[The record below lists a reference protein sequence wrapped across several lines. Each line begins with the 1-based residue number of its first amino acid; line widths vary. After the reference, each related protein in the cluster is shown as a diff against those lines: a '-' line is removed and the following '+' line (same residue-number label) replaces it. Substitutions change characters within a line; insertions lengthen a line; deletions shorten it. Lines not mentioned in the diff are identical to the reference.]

1 MRKNIIIVEDN
12 IDVQEAFKLLIE
24 TKTNNYTVVN
34 TYDNCED
41 AIQNIKYDKP
51 DIVLMD
57 IDLPGMNGIEGTRL
71 IRQSLPKTDILII
84 SVHENSQ
91 YVFDALCA
99 GATGYITK
107 NSNHTQLLK
116 ALDEVSAGGAPM
128 STHIAKLVVKSFRRE
143 SESPLTGRETDVLNL
158 LAEGRSYMDIADQIS
173 VSKDT
178 VKFHIKNIYLKLQ
191 VSNKIEAVTKAK
203 SEGFI

>member
-1 MRKNIIIVEDN
+1 MKKKIIIVEDN
-12 IDVQEAFKLLIE
+12 KDVQEAFQLLIE
-24 TKTNNYTVVN
+24 TKTSNYEVVN
-34 TYDNCED
+34 AYTTCED
-41 AIQNIKYDKP
+41 ALKKLETDLP

-57 IDLPGMNGIEGTRL
+57 IDLPGMNGIEGTRN
-71 IRQSLPKTDILII
+71 IRQTLPRTDILII

-107 NSNHTQLLK
+107 NSNHTQLLR

-128 STHIAKLVVKSFRRE
+128 STQIAKLVVKSFRRE
-143 SESPLTGRETDVLNL
+143 SESPLTNRETDVLNL
-158 LAEGRSYMDIADQIS
+158 LAEGKSYMDIADQIS

>member
-1 MRKNIIIVEDN
+1 MRKKIIIVEDN
-12 IDVQEAFKLLIE
+12 QDVQEAFKLLIE
-24 TKTNNYTVVN
+24 TKTNDYSVIS

-41 AIQNIKYDKP
+41 ALSNLKSDQP
-51 DIVLMD
+51 EIVLMD
-57 IDLPGMNGIEGTRL
+57 IDLPGMNGIEGTRQ
-71 IRQSLPKTDILII
+71 IRQTLPKTDILII

-158 LAEGRSYMDIADQIS
+158 LAEGKSYMDIADQIS

>member
-1 MRKNIIIVEDN
+1 MRKKIIIVEDN
-12 IDVQEAFKLLIE
+12 KDVQEAFKLLIE
-24 TKTNNYTVVN
+24 TKTNDYSVIS

-41 AIQNIKYDKP
+41 ALSNLKSDKP

-57 IDLPGMNGIEGTRL
+57 IDLPGMNGIEGTRQ
-71 IRQSLPKTDILII
+71 IRQTLPKTDILII

-158 LAEGRSYMDIADQIS
+158 LAEGKSYMDIADHIS

>member
-1 MRKNIIIVEDN
+1 MKKKIIIVEDN
-12 IDVQEAFKLLIE
+12 KDVQEAFQLLIE
-24 TKTNNYTVVN
+24 TKTSNYEVVN
-34 TYDNCED
+34 AYTTCED
-41 AIQNIKYDKP
+41 ALNKLETDLP

-57 IDLPGMNGIEGTRL
+57 IDLPGMNGIEGTRN
-71 IRQSLPKTDILII
+71 IRQTLPRTDILII

-107 NSNHTQLLK
+107 NSNHTQLLR

-128 STHIAKLVVKSFRRE
+128 STQIAKLVVKSFRRE
-143 SESPLTGRETDVLNL
+143 SESPLTNRETDVLNL
-158 LAEGRSYMDIADQIS
+158 LAEGKSYMDIADQIS

>member
-1 MRKNIIIVEDN
+1 MKKIIIVEDN
-12 IDVQEAFKLLIE
+12 KDVQEAFQLLIE
-24 TKTNNYTVVN
+24 TQTSNYEVVN
-34 TYDNCED
+34 AYGTCED
-41 AIQNIKYDKP
+41 AINNLEVDLP

-57 IDLPGMNGIEGTRL
+57 IDLPGMNGIEGTRN
-71 IRQSLPKTDILII
+71 IRQTLPRTDILII

-107 NSNHTQLLK
+107 NSNHTQLLR

-128 STHIAKLVVKSFRRE
+128 STQIAKLVVKSFRRE
-143 SESPLTGRETDVLNL
+143 SESPLTNRETDVLNL
-158 LAEGRSYMDIADQIS
+158 LAEGKSYMDIADQIS

>member
-12 IDVQEAFKLLIE
+12 SDVQEAFKLLIE
-24 TKTNNYTVVN
+24 TKTNDYKVVN
-34 TYDNCED
+34 AYDNCED
-41 AIQNIKYDKP
+41 AIQNLKIDAP

-116 ALDEVSAGGAPM
+116 ALGEVSAGGAPM

-143 SESPLTGRETDVLNL
+143 SESPLTSRETDVLNL
-158 LAEGRSYMDIADQIS
+158 LAEGKSYMDIADQIS

>member
-1 MRKNIIIVEDN
+1 MRKKIIIVEDN
-12 IDVQEAFKLLIE
+12 QDVQEAFKLLIE
-24 TKTNNYTVVN
+24 TKTNDYSVIN

-41 AIQNIKYDKP
+41 ALSNLKTDLP
-51 DIVLMD
+51 EIVLMD
-57 IDLPGMNGIEGTRL
+57 IDLPGMNGIEGTRQ
-71 IRQSLPKTDILII
+71 IRQTLPKTDILII

-158 LAEGRSYMDIADQIS
+158 LAEGKSYMDIADQIS

>member
-1 MRKNIIIVEDN
+1 MKKIIIVEDN
-12 IDVQEAFKLLIE
+12 KDVQEAFQLLIE
-24 TKTNNYTVVN
+24 TKTSNYQVIKA
-34 TYDNCED
+34 YDTCED
-41 AIQNIKYDKP
+41 AIENLETDLP

-57 IDLPGMNGIEGTRL
+57 IDLPGMNGIEGTRH
-71 IRQSLPKTDILII
+71 IRQNLPRTDILII

-107 NSNHTQLLK
+107 NSNHTQLLR

-143 SESPLTGRETDVLNL
+143 SESPLTSRETDVLNL
-158 LAEGRSYMDIADQIS
+158 LAEGKSYMDIADQIS